1 METIMEVL
9 AAVGGILLFS
19 GLEIV
24 AIVMLIA
31 AAIYSRKL
39 VVVIVMGVLAA
50 GCMAIEWIILWALAD
65 LNRSDPTFGITL
77 KIVSAISILC
87 LLIYFPLAIRRCKA
101 YRQRLATAPPLPA
114 AP

>member
-1 METIMEVL
+1 MESIMEVL
-9 AAVGGILLFS
+9 AEVGGILLFS

-39 VVVIVMGVLAA
+39 VVVIIMGVLAT

-65 LNRSDPTFGITL
+65 LNRSDPNFAMTL
-77 KIVSAISILC
+77 KVVSAISILS
-87 LLIYFPLAIRRCKA
+87 LLIYFPIAIRRCKA
-101 YRQRLATAPPLPA
+101 SGNRLANPPPLPA
-114 AP
+114 AQ